1 MKNKANIFLVFIA
14 LLPFLSQAQN
24 NTFSP
29 YSRYGLGE
37 LSQPT
42 FAHNTGMGGAHIAL
56 KPDST
61 MPIFINVGNPASYA
75 LIRLTTLEV
84 GGSFLHSTFK
94 GNNNTSLTK
103 WGTSFAYGA
112 LGFPV
117 RKNGGAA
124 FGLMPFS
131 SVGYETNTTINQENI
146 GAVQYKY
153 YGNGGLNK
161 AFIGYGILP
170 FKNKLANFRSKYSYL
185 PDSMRTLTRAQYVRR
200 QLVNKLVS
208 DLSLGFNVNYI
219 FGNVSNSTRIVYPN
233 SLTYNNTYRD
243 RVLTVGD
250 FTGNFGAQT
259 GVTIDSTLDHKG
271 RKARIAAELKVLS
284 DQNMYS
290 KAKLKFMEDS
300 IASVTRFDTTLDKKG
315 KKAKIASEIK
325 ILSDQNIYSEAQLK
339 MKRDSLAAVTPLY
352 RRAYKQKPKFTF
364 GYFMNL
370 NNGLKS
376 DYVTGVYNYVLNGSG
391 QEILRDTVL
400 YPVSKAGTIRLPL
413 EQGFGIGFK
422 KGERLNMVADFA
434 ITDWT
439 TFKYLNDQNDFK
451 KSYRVSVG
459 ANFVPEKY
467 AAGRGSFG
475 RKVNYRIGASY
486 QTGYLSI
493 EDNLISDYSVSLGIG
508 LPVGINR
515 ISSMVNVS
523 AQYGFMGSSDPSIL
537 KQNYWRVNF
546 GFTFCDR
553 WFQKYRED

>member
-1 MKNKANIFLVFIA
+1 MKNKSTLFIVLTA
-14 LLPFLSQAQN
+14 FLSFISKAQN

-84 GGSFLHSTFK
+84 GGSFLYSTFK
-94 GNNNTSLTK
+94 GNNNTSVSK

-117 RKNGGAA
+117 RRNGGAC

-131 SVGYETNTTINQENI
+131 SVGYETTTSTTEENA

-153 YGNGGLNK
+153 FGNGGLNK
-161 AFIGYGILP
+161 AFIGYGMLP
-170 FKNKLANFRSKYSYL
+170 FKNRFTRFRSNYAYL
-185 PDSMRTLTRAQYVRR
+185 PDSLKTLTRSQYVRR
-200 QLVNKLVS
+200 QQMSKLAS
-208 DLSLGFNVNYI
+208 DFSLGFNVNYI
-219 FGNVSNSTRIVYPN
+219 FGNISNSTRIVYPN
-233 SLTYNNTYRD
+233 SISFNNTFREYS
-243 RVLTVGD
+243 LTMGD

-259 GVTIDSTLDHKG
+259 GISIDSTMDHKG
-271 RKARIAAELKVLS
+271 RRARIVAEMKVL
-284 DQNMYS
+284 
-290 KAKLKFMEDS
+290 
-300 IASVTRFDTTLDKKG
+300 R
-315 KKAKIASEIK
+315 
-325 ILSDQNIYSEAQLK
+325 DQNIYSEAQLNL
-339 MKRDSLAAVTPLY
+339 MKDSISAITPLH
-352 RRAYKQKPKFTF
+352 RRAYKQKPKITF

-370 NNGLKS
+370 NNSLKAE
-376 DYVTGVYNYVLNGSG
+376 YIAGVYNYVLNGSG
-391 QEILRDTVL
+391 QEILRDTVIS
-400 YPVSKAGTIRLPL
+400 PVAKSGTIRLPL

-439 TFKYLNDQNDFK
+439 TYKYLNDQNDFK
-451 KSYRVSVG
+451 RSYRISVG
-459 ANFVPEKY
+459 ANIVPEKY
-467 AAGRGSFG
+467 AAGRNSFAK
-475 RKVNYRIGASY
+475 KVNYRFGASY

-493 EDNLISDYSVSLGIG
+493 RDNLISDYSVSLGVG
-508 LPVGINR
+508 LPVGIGR
-515 ISSMVNVS
+515 LSSMINIS
-523 AQYGFMGSSDPSIL
+523 GQYGFMGSNDPNIL